1 MFVFFTSLNVV
12 VRLMEKTAAQAHA
25 ALLRGRGTPAYP
37 RQMGWGVGGP
47 GPEAGLVRKWTASS
61 HHTDATLL

>member
-1 MFVFFTSLNVV
+1 
-12 VRLMEKTAAQAHA
+12 MEKTAAQAHA